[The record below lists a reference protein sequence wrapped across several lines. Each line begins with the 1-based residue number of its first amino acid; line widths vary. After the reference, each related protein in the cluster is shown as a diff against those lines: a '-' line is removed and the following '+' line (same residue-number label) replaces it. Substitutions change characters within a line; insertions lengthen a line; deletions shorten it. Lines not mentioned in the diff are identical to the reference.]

1 MADDAQALAD
11 SLKMMAEA
19 GVDVAVVEQAFSAK
33 RPTQLSVVPGQIVEV
48 TDRSNASYSK
58 IGRAHV

>member
-33 RPTQLSVVPGQIVEV
+33 RPTQLSVVLGKIVEV
-48 TDRSNASYSK
+48 TDRSNASW
-58 IGRAHV
+58 